1 MDKITAWRITSE
13 KHADAAFDGEGA
25 EEYGGRFNSVGTP
38 AVYTSESVSLAT
50 LELLAKAGGRQ
61 RLSGQVVL
69 PVTFGESR
77 AVAYD
82 EKDLPEG
89 WDARPYGPASQQ
101 VGGEWAWSE
110 ESLVLRVPSVVVPME
125 YNYLINPKHPDFGE
139 LEFGEP
145 RPLDPNPRLPV
156 E

>member
-1 MDKITAWRITSE
+1 MSQARLRFRRRPVSSFDRF
-13 KHADAAFDGEGA
+13 AARKSGDSFS
-25 EEYGGRFNSVGTP
+25 FPIPPNSVKLF
-38 AVYTSESVSLAT
+38 AD
-50 LELLAKAGGRQ
+50 R
-61 RLSGQVVL
+61 RVVL

-89 WDARPYGPASQQ
+89 WDARPNGPASQQ

-145 RPLDPNPRLPV
+145 RPLDPDPRLPA